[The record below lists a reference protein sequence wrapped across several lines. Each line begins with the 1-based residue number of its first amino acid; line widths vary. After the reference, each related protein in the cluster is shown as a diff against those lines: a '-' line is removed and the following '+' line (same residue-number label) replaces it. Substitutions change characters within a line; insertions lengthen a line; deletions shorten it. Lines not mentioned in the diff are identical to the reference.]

1 MVKWTLRAATNLRP
15 QKPDIIKSR
24 RRTTAWCSASRPG
37 RVRAPTSAFKALST
51 SGSSFVS
58 LGAGGAIVTQS
69 SPEAEWEE
77 VLVKARPVIRA
88 VECWLRPGDEA
99 C

>member
-1 MVKWTLRAATNLRP
+1 MDGYLGFFSIDGASDLNVV
-15 QKPDIIKSR
+15 I
-24 RRTTAWCSASRPG
+24 RTAVVSAEG
-37 RVRAPTSAFKALST
+37 
-51 SGSSFVS
+51 VS

-69 SPEAEWEE
+69 SPEDEWEE